1 MSIPIDQLPDP
12 ARSAWVRLRN
22 DLVDRLGDDLVAIWA
37 YGGTTAAEGPPRSAD
52 LDTYVIVRRSLD
64 AAAAHAVEDIHA
76 AIAGEA
82 MVEWDA
88 WYVVESDARR
98 SDAPRHAF
106 RPDRLD
112 TSWAINR
119 AHWLA
124 GRYALLYGP
133 EPGEIVPRPDW
144 SELLIDLD
152 REVEHLEAHVAAGD
166 TDPFEA
172 TYAILNGSRILR
184 AMETNDV
191 AISKRSAGSW
201 ALEHLPE
208 RWHPVLR
215 AAMRAYDGPATS
227 EDAALLA
234 AEMAEFV
241 AMVRERVP
249 TVTPPMA
256 DARPRWSG
264 S

>member
-1 MSIPIDQLPDP
+1 MSVPIDQLPDT
-12 ARSAWVRLRN
+12 ARTAWLRLRN
-22 DLVDRLGDDLVAIWA
+22 DLVDLLGDDLVAIWA

-64 AAAAHAVEDIHA
+64 DGTARAVEAIHA

-82 MVEWDA
+82 DVEWDA

-98 SDAPRHAF
+98 SEAPRHAY

-112 TSWAINR
+112 TSWAVNR

-124 GRYALLYGP
+124 GRYALLYGA
-133 EPGEIVPRPDW
+133 EPDEIVPTPAW

-172 TYAILNGSRILR
+172 TYAILNGSRIIR
-184 AMETNDV
+184 AMETGDV
-191 AISKRSAGSW
+191 GISKRSAGSW

-208 RWHPVLR
+208 RWHPALR
-215 AAMRAYDGPATS
+215 AALRAYDGPATS

-241 AMVRERVP
+241 ATVRERVP
-249 TVTPPMA
+249 AVTPLSP
-256 DARPRWSG
+256 DAGPRWSG